1 MIQVKQEIVEVED
14 VEIDEE
20 IEEVVVKVVEFFIKI
35 NFENENK

>member
-1 MIQVKQEIVEVED
+1 VKQEIVEVED

>member
-1 MIQVKQEIVEVED
+1 VIQVKQEIVEVED